1 MDTIKEYEEKL
12 SGYSNTITNAKKA
25 CEKAEKDLL
34 VEETRLS
41 QYEEQKQKIEKEC
54 KDLVGVEIDKL
65 DDLLQVTMTSLDQV
79 TAFVSAN
86 LSGTPQINESAVDN
100 LTNFMQTSGIDLTES
115 AF

>member
-12 SGYSNTITNAKKA
+12 SGYSTTISSAKKA

-54 KDLVGVEIDKL
+54 KDLVGVDVDQL
-65 DDLLQVTMTSLDQV
+65 DNLLQTTMTSLDQI
-79 TAFVSAN
+79 TAFISAN
-86 LSGTPQINESAVDN
+86 LSGTPQIDESAVDN
-100 LTNFMQTSGIDLTES
+100 LSNFMQANGIDLTES